1 MYMKAVRTVILLIT
15 LAAGLNTY
23 AQPPGSNPM
32 GGPPEDDKGPVRDW
46 IRTKRIGF
54 FTDKL
59 NLTPDEATK
68 FWPVY
73 NIYTKEIDDLR
84 AERRKDQK
92 TALRNIDDMDDAAIG
107 KALDAEFVF
116 RQKELDIE
124 HKYLAEWK
132 KVLPLKKVALLLKAE
147 QEFKIWILKEW
158 KNHGLGPGRA
168 GDGPPGP
175 PGGPPNGSYDR

>member
-1 MYMKAVRTVILLIT
+1 MYMRAVRKIFILIAMVACLT
-15 LAAGLNTY
+15 AV

-59 NLTPDEATK
+59 NLTPDEAIK

-73 NIYTKEIDDLR
+73 NMYTKEVDDLR
-84 AERRKDQK
+84 AERRTDQK
-92 TALRNIDDMDDAAIG
+92 TALRNLDDMGDAAIE
-107 KALDAEFVF
+107 KALDAEFIF

-124 HKYLAEWK
+124 KKYLAEWK
-132 KVLPLKKVALLLKAE
+132 KVLPYKKVALLLKAE

-158 KNHGLGPGRA
+158 KNHGLGPGRP

-175 PGGPPNGSYDR
+175 PGGPRN

>member
-1 MYMKAVRTVILLIT
+1 MKAVRTVIFVILA
-15 LAAGLNTY
+15 AAGLNAF

-46 IRTKRIGF
+46 IRSKRIGF

-59 NLTPDEATK
+59 SLTPDEATK

-73 NIYTKEIDDLR
+73 NAYIKEIDDLR
-84 AERRKDQK
+84 TERRKDQK
-92 TALRNIDDMDDAAIG
+92 AAFKGLDEMNDNAIA
-107 KALDAEFVF
+107 KALDDEFVF

-124 HKYLAEWK
+124 KKYLAEWK
-132 KVLPLKKVALLLKAE
+132 KVLPMKKVALLLRAE

-158 KNHGLGPGRA
+158 KNHGLGPGRS

-175 PGGPPNGSYDR
+175 PGGGYDR